1 MRYFPKLR
9 VVATLLAI
17 SIFVYLA
24 LYGPHLAPPVISL
37 SWRLESL
44 GRAVL
49 KFKMFSGQPA
59 LDRSAATSTF
69 PEEGFAVAVVWPP
82 RTVPS
87 YVEGVT
93 LAWEEMNAAKGPLAG
108 KIRLRTFVEELP
120 TRRVFGSMLR
130 PTSGPLTQLPKE
142 VVSYGDVRV
151 VMGHAL
157 DSTLVPAS
165 IVYNEAGVLFFV
177 PRSYP
182 NRLTNHELGL
192 LYKMIPGDTELSA
205 AMTQF
210 AKQSGL
216 EKVVVLYEL
225 SEQGKGL
232 VQDLKVTLPDANIK
246 VTKYSAYSQSRGVW
260 SDTDFR
266 PLIAEFIGTPYDA
279 IVISGSLPLAAKLV
293 IDLQAMGNTKPLLG
307 TDTFATLQFGLLAG
321 PASNGVF
328 VPTFVPNGAG
338 QDQST
343 ARMAYTRFAERFEH
357 RFNIT
362 PSLDAAKGYFAFSTF
377 VEACLISKSFD
388 PVIVATTLKLH
399 KFSGIFGTISFDD
412 GGNLVGGQ
420 LAVGPYQF
428 GSLSATL
435 PES

>member
-17 SIFVYLA
+17 SILVYLS

-49 KFKMFSGQPA
+49 KSKMFSGQPA

-120 TRRVFGSMLR
+120 TRRIFGSMLR

-165 IVYNEAGVLFFV
+165 IVYNEAGVLFLV
-177 PRSYP
+177 PRSYT
-182 NRLTNHELGL
+182 NRLTNHQLSL
-192 LYKMIPGDTELSA
+192 LFKMMPGDTDVA
-205 AMTQF
+205 DAMTEF

-232 VQDLKVTLPDANIK
+232 VEDLQVALPDANIT
-246 VTKYSAYSQSRGVW
+246 VTKYSAYDDRNSVW

-266 PLIAEFIGTPYDA
+266 PLIAEFIGTP
-279 IVISGSLPLAAKLV
+279 
-293 IDLQAMGNTKPLLG
+293 
-307 TDTFATLQFGLLAG
+307 
-321 PASNGVF
+321 
-328 VPTFVPNGAG
+328 
-338 QDQST
+338 
-343 ARMAYTRFAERFEH
+343 
-357 RFNIT
+357 
-362 PSLDAAKGYFAFSTF
+362 
-377 VEACLISKSFD
+377 
-388 PVIVATTLKLH
+388 
-399 KFSGIFGTISFDD
+399 
-412 GGNLVGGQ
+412 
-420 LAVGPYQF
+420 
-428 GSLSATL
+428 
-435 PES
+435 

>member
-9 VVATLLAI
+9 VVVTLLAI
-17 SIFVYLA
+17 SILVYLS

-49 KFKMFSGQPA
+49 KSKMFSGQPA

-120 TRRVFGSMLR
+120 TRRIFGSMLR

-165 IVYNEAGVLFFV
+165 IVYNEAGVLFLV
-177 PRSYP
+177 PRSYT
-182 NRLTNHELGL
+182 NRLTNHQLSL
-192 LYKMIPGDTELSA
+192 LFKMMPGDTDVA
-205 AMTQF
+205 DAMTQF

-232 VQDLKVTLPDANIK
+232 VEDLQVALPDANIT
-246 VTKYSAYSQSRGVW
+246 VTKYSAYDNRNSVW

-266 PLIAEFIGTPYDA
+266 PLIAEFIRIPYDA
-279 IVISGSLPLAAKLV
+279 IIISGSLPLAAKLV
-293 IDLQAMGNTKPLLG
+293 IDLQTMRNTKPLLA
-307 TDTFATLQFGLLAG
+307 TDAFATRQFGLLAG
-321 PASNGVF
+321 PASNGVL
-328 VPTFVPNGAG
+328 VPTFIPNDAG
-338 QDQST
+338 QDKST
-343 ARMAYTRFAERFEH
+343 ARMAYAQFAERFEH

-388 PVIVATTLKLH
+388 PLVVATTLKLN
-399 KFSGIFGTISFDD
+399 KFGGIFGTISFDKE
-412 GGNLVGGQ
+412 GNLVGGQ

-428 GSLSATL
+428 DGLSSTI

>member
-1 MRYFPKLR
+1 
-9 VVATLLAI
+9 
-17 SIFVYLA
+17 
-24 LYGPHLAPPVISL
+24 
-37 SWRLESL
+37 
-44 GRAVL
+44 
-49 KFKMFSGQPA
+49 MFSGQPA

-120 TRRVFGSMLR
+120 TRRIFGSMLR

-165 IVYNEAGVLFFV
+165 IVYNEAGVLFLV
-177 PRSYP
+177 PRSYT
-182 NRLTNHELGL
+182 NRLTNHQLSL
-192 LYKMIPGDTELSA
+192 LFKMMPGDTDVA
-205 AMTQF
+205 DAMTEF

-232 VQDLKVTLPDANIK
+232 VEDLQVALPDANIT
-246 VTKYSAYSQSRGVW
+246 VTKYSAYDDRNSVW

-279 IVISGSLPLAAKLV
+279 IIISGSLPLAAKLV
-293 IDLQAMGNTKPLLG
+293 IDLQTMRNTKPLLA
-307 TDTFATLQFGLLAG
+307 TDAFATRQFGLLAG
-321 PASNGVF
+321 PASNGVL
-328 VPTFVPNGAG
+328 VPTFIPNDAG
-338 QDQST
+338 QDKST
-343 ARMAYTRFAERFEH
+343 ARMAYAQFAERFEH

-388 PVIVATTLKLH
+388 PLVVATTLKLN
-399 KFSGIFGTISFDD
+399 KFGGIFGTISFDKE
-412 GGNLVGGQ
+412 GNLVGGQ

-428 GSLSATL
+428 DGLSSTI

>member
-17 SIFVYLA
+17 SILVYLA

-120 TRRVFGSMLR
+120 TRRIFGPMLR

-165 IVYNEAGVLFFV
+165 IVYNEAGILFFV

-182 NRLTNHELGL
+182 NRLTNHQLSL
-192 LYKMIPGDTELSA
+192 LYKMMPGDTEVAA

-232 VQDLKVTLPDANIK
+232 VEDLQVALPDANIT
-246 VTKYSAYSQSRGVW
+246 VTKYSAYAQSRGVW

-293 IDLQAMGNTKPLLG
+293 IDLQTMGNTKPLLG
-307 TDTFATLQFGLLAG
+307 TDLFATRQFGLLAG
-321 PASNGVF
+321 SVSNGVF
-328 VPTFVPNGAG
+328 VTTFVPNGAG
-338 QDQST
+338 QDKST
-343 ARMAYTRFAERFEH
+343 AHMAYAQFAERFEH

-388 PVIVATTLKLH
+388 PIVVSTTLKLR
-399 KFSGIFGTISFDD
+399 KFGGIFGTISFDHE
-412 GGNLVGGQ
+412 GNLVGGQ
-420 LAVGPYQF
+420 LAVGPYQLD
-428 GSLSATL
+428 SSSSTL
-435 PES
+435 PDS

>member
-17 SIFVYLA
+17 SILVYLS

-49 KFKMFSGQPA
+49 KSKMFSGQPA

-120 TRRVFGSMLR
+120 TRRIFGSMLR

-165 IVYNEAGVLFFV
+165 IVYNEAGVLFLV
-177 PRSYP
+177 PRSYT
-182 NRLTNHELGL
+182 NRLTNHQLSL
-192 LYKMIPGDTELSA
+192 LFKMMPGDTDVA
-205 AMTQF
+205 DAMTEF

-232 VQDLKVTLPDANIK
+232 VEDLQVALPDANIT
-246 VTKYSAYSQSRGVW
+246 VTKYSAYDDRNSVW

-279 IVISGSLPLAAKLV
+279 IIISGSLPLAAKLV
-293 IDLQAMGNTKPLLG
+293 IDLQTMRNTKPLLA
-307 TDTFATLQFGLLAG
+307 TDAFATRQFGLLAG
-321 PASNGVF
+321 SVSNGVF
-328 VPTFVPNGAG
+328 VPTFVPNDAG
-338 QDQST
+338 QDKST
-343 ARMAYTRFAERFEH
+343 ARMAYAQFAERFEH

-388 PVIVATTLKLH
+388 PLVVATTLKLN
-399 KFSGIFGTISFDD
+399 KFGGIFGTISFDKE
-412 GGNLVGGQ
+412 GNLVGGQ

-428 GSLSATL
+428 DGLSSTI

>member
-17 SIFVYLA
+17 SILVYLA

-49 KFKMFSGQPA
+49 KSKMFSGQPA

-120 TRRVFGSMLR
+120 TRRIFGSMLR

-157 DSTLVPAS
+157 DNTLVPAS
-165 IVYNEAGVLFFV
+165 IVYNEAGVIFLV
-177 PRSYP
+177 PRSYT
-182 NRLTNHELGL
+182 NRLTNHQLSL
-192 LYKMIPGDTELSA
+192 LFKMMPGDTDVA
-205 AMTQF
+205 DAMTEF

-232 VQDLKVTLPDANIK
+232 VEDLQVALPDANIT
-246 VTKYSAYSQSRGVW
+246 VTKYSAYDDRISVW

-279 IVISGSLPLAAKLV
+279 IIISGSLPLAAKLV
-293 IDLQAMGNTKPLLG
+293 IDLQTMRNTKPLLA
-307 TDTFATLQFGLLAG
+307 TDAFATRQFGLLAG
-321 PASNGVF
+321 PASNGVL
-328 VPTFVPNGAG
+328 VPTFIPNDAG
-338 QDQST
+338 QDKST
-343 ARMAYTRFAERFEH
+343 ARMAYAQFAERFEH

-388 PVIVATTLKLH
+388 PLVVATTLKLN
-399 KFSGIFGTISFDD
+399 KFGGIFGTISFDQE
-412 GGNLVGGQ
+412 GNLVGGQ

-428 GSLSATL
+428 DGLSSTI

>member
-17 SIFVYLA
+17 SILVYLS

-49 KFKMFSGQPA
+49 KSKMFSGQPA

-120 TRRVFGSMLR
+120 TRRIFGSMLR

-165 IVYNEAGVLFFV
+165 IVYNEAGVLFLV
-177 PRSYP
+177 PRSYT
-182 NRLTNHELGL
+182 NRLTNHQLSL
-192 LYKMIPGDTELSA
+192 LFKMMPGDTDVA
-205 AMTQF
+205 DAMTEF

-232 VQDLKVTLPDANIK
+232 VEDLQVALPDANIT
-246 VTKYSAYSQSRGVW
+246 VTKYSAYDDRNSVW

-266 PLIAEFIGTPYDA
+266 PLIAEFIRTPYDA
-279 IVISGSLPLAAKLV
+279 IIISGSLPLAAKLV
-293 IDLQAMGNTKPLLG
+293 IDLQTMRNTKPLLA
-307 TDTFATLQFGLLAG
+307 TDAFATRQFGLLAG
-321 PASNGVF
+321 PASNGVL
-328 VPTFVPNGAG
+328 VPTFIPNDAG
-338 QDQST
+338 QDKST
-343 ARMAYTRFAERFEH
+343 ARMAYAQFAERFEH

-388 PVIVATTLKLH
+388 PLVVATTLKLN
-399 KFSGIFGTISFDD
+399 KFGGIFGTISFDKE
-412 GGNLVGGQ
+412 GNLVGGQ

-428 GSLSATL
+428 DGLSSTI

>member
-17 SIFVYLA
+17 SILVYLA

-182 NRLTNHELGL
+182 NRLTNHALSL
-192 LYKMIPGDTELSA
+192 VYKMMPGDTDVA
-205 AMTQF
+205 DAMTQF

-216 EKVVVLYEL
+216 EKIVVLYEL

-232 VQDLKVTLPDANIK
+232 VQDLKV
-246 VTKYSAYSQSRGVW
+246 
-260 SDTDFR
+260 
-266 PLIAEFIGTPYDA
+266 
-279 IVISGSLPLAAKLV
+279 V
-293 IDLQAMGNTKPLLG
+293 IDLQTMGNTKPLLG
-307 TDTFATLQFGLLAG
+307 TDTFATRQFGLLAG
-321 PASNGVF
+321 SASNGMF

-388 PVIVATTLKLH
+388 PIIVATTLKLQ
-399 KFSGIFGTISFDD
+399 KFGGIFGTISFDD
-412 GGNLVGGQ
+412 EGNLVGGE

-428 GSLSATL
+428 GSSSSTF
-435 PES
+435 PDS